1 MNATRRKKE
10 NGFLCRKA
18 TGDGVDVDVDE
29 GRNGF
34 PQNEPFATIMN
45 KEKAVEFVVAQLVER
60 KLLTQRSAVRILSSV
75 NYISYQL

>member
-1 MNATRRKKE
+1 MRREGRKKTAFSAE
-10 NGFLCRKA
+10 KQQVRVLMLMK
-18 TGDGVDVDVDE
+18 E

>member
-1 MNATRRKKE
+1 MRREGRKKTAFSAE
-10 NGFLCRKA
+10 KQQVMVLMLMK
-18 TGDGVDVDVDE
+18 E

-45 KEKAVEFVVAQLVER
+45 KEKAVEFNVAQMVER
-60 KLLTQRSAVRILSSV
+60 KLLTLRSAVRILSSV